1 MRWRSCWLF
10 VLLLG
15 SVTVAQRVCQSPDA
29 LFVDSTAP
37 ARSLHLFIYVPPTT
51 PSFTLA
57 IFDQSDDGEVG
68 QPSTFV
74 LYAPDGKE
82 AMRLT
87 KPRQKAWSE
96 YPVSVDR
103 RWGIWLLAVTGPQPP
118 SGSRQIA
125 RNFFLVRTV
134 GEVDLFVKPEP
145 AVIARGL
152 RFSEPRFGGA
162 AIHRFTLQV
171 PELSRL
177 RLNFL
182 RPREEGK
189 VQVQLQPPD
198 GIAAE
203 QKWGGLPRGSVE
215 VLEVTGA
222 NLQGLWRLTI
232 SDVKG
237 TYALGIEQELR
248 LFFTDTPLM
257 PLPRRVPV
265 ATFIADENALV
276 PARLEVTS
284 PQTVNELYV
293 TYTDRN
299 GFGNLFLLPDITY
312 RVTALRGF
320 EFEPQTVFVTA
331 EGSGFST
338 PVRRRF
344 DRPVGWYCGDNH
356 VHTVYSDGT
365 DTPTQMVEAAWG
377 EGLDWVTLTDH
388 GVGPVIQH
396 VLTAHQEA
404 LPFSEP
410 GKFVVIPGEE
420 FTTPNYH
427 ANVIN
432 GTVLELPTAPL
443 QQVIDTALK
452 MDNESHPVTIKLNHP
467 TWSGTPK
474 AADLARQLVRLPL
487 IELWNSPEPQ
497 ATHLW
502 WELLNKG
509 MKVFAETSTDTHNRK
524 TARLGH
530 RRTYIYLGDEP
541 LTAENIVKAL
551 RSGRSFLSRGALLV
565 FTVNGVLP
573 GGEVTL
579 SDKPLTLSF
588 RVLSAVP
595 IDRIELVHNGKVIQ
609 TIPANG
615 QREFVGELPL
625 TVGEGWLLAQAMERE
640 NPVPLAM
647 TNPVFVRSRQ
657 AVTTGIVLPAA
668 SERRP

>member
-1 MRWRSCWLF
+1 MVRRGWLMM
-10 VLLLG
+10 VLLFG
-15 SVTVAQRVCQSPDA
+15 SVAVAQRVCQSPDA
-29 LFVDSTAP
+29 LFVDSTRP
-37 ARSLHLFIYVPPTT
+37 ANTLHLFIYVPPTT
-51 PSFTLA
+51 SNFTLA
-57 IFDQSDDGEVG
+57 LFDQSDDTEVS
-68 QPSTFV
+68 QPSTFA

-82 AMRLT
+82 VMRLD
-87 KPRQKAWSE
+87 KPQRKAWSE
-96 YPVSVDR
+96 YPIAVNG
-103 RWGIWLLAVTGPQPP
+103 RWGIWRLTVTGPQPP
-118 SGSRQIA
+118 SGSPQIA
-125 RNFFLVRTV
+125 RNFFLARTV

-152 RFSEPRFGGA
+152 RFSEPRFGGT

-177 RLNFL
+177 RLHFL
-182 RPREEGK
+182 RPREEGT
-189 VQVQLQPPD
+189 VQAQLQAPD
-198 GIAAE
+198 GVTAE

-215 VLEVTGA
+215 VLEVVGA

-248 LFFTDTPLM
+248 LFFTDAPLM
-257 PLPRRVPV
+257 PSPRRVPV

-284 PQTVNELYV
+284 PQTANEPYV

-299 GFGNLFLLPDITY
+299 GLGNLFLLPDITY
-312 RVTALRGF
+312 RVTASRGF

-331 EGSGFST
+331 EGSEFSI

-344 DRPVGWYCGDNH
+344 ARPAGWYCGDNH

-365 DTPTQMVEAAWG
+365 DTPAQMVEAARG

-404 LPFSEP
+404 LPLSEP

-427 ANVIN
+427 ANIIN

-443 QQVIDTALK
+443 QQVIDTVLK
-452 MDNESHPVTIKLNHP
+452 MDSESHPVTIKLNHP
-467 TWSGTPK
+467 TWSGTAK
-474 AADLARQLVRLPL
+474 AADLARQLARLPL

-497 ATHLW
+497 ATQLW
-502 WELLNKG
+502 WELLNNG
-509 MKVFAETSTDTHNRK
+509 LKVFAETSTDTHNRK
-524 TARLGH
+524 TARLGG

-551 RSGRSFLSRGALLV
+551 RSGRSFLSRGALLL
-565 FTVNGVLP
+565 FTVNGTLP
-573 GGEVTL
+573 GGEVAL
-579 SDKPLTLSF
+579 SDKPMTVRLQM
-588 RVLSAVP
+588 LSAFPV
-595 IDRIELVHNGKVIQ
+595 DRIELVHNGKVVH
-609 TIPANG
+609 TIPVGG
-615 QREFVGELPL
+615 QREFLGELPL

-647 TNPVFVRSRQ
+647 TNPVFLRKSQ
-657 AVTTGIVLPAA
+657 PVTTGAA
-668 SERRP
+668 PPSATERRP

>member
-1 MRWRSCWLF
+1 MRWRSCWLC
-10 VLLLG
+10 VLLTG
-15 SVTVAQRVCQSPDA
+15 SMAVAQRVCQSPDS

-37 ARSLHLFIYVPPTT
+37 AHTLNLFIYVPPTT
-51 PSFTLA
+51 TSFNLA
-57 IFDQSDDGEVG
+57 IFDQSDDSEVS

-82 AMRLT
+82 VMPLT
-87 KPRQKAWSE
+87 KPQRKAWSE
-96 YPVSVDR
+96 YPVAVNG
-103 RWGIWLLAVTGPQPP
+103 RWGIWRLTVTGPQPP
-118 SGSRQIA
+118 TGTRQIA

-152 RFSEPRFGGA
+152 RFSEPHFGGA

-171 PELSRL
+171 PEVSRL

-182 RPREEGK
+182 RPREEGT
-189 VQVQLQPPD
+189 VQVQLQAPD
-198 GIAAE
+198 GITAE

-215 VLEVTGA
+215 VLEVTGT
-222 NLQGLWRLTI
+222 NLQGVWRLTV

-248 LFFTDTPLM
+248 LFFTETPLM

-265 ATFIADENALV
+265 ATFIADENALI

-284 PQTVNELYV
+284 PQTVNEPYV

-299 GFGNLFLLPDITY
+299 GSGNLFFLPDIPY
-312 RVTALRGF
+312 RVTASRGF

-331 EGSGFST
+331 EGSGFSI

-344 DRPVGWYCGDNH
+344 ARPAGWYCGDNH

-365 DTPTQMVEAAWG
+365 DTPAQMVEAAQG

-388 GVGPVIQH
+388 GVGPLIQH

-404 LPFSEP
+404 RPFSEP

-443 QQVIDTALK
+443 QQVIDTVLK
-452 MDNESHPVTIKLNHP
+452 MDNESHPVTVKLNHP
-467 TWSGTPK
+467 TWSGTAK

-509 MKVFAETSTDTHNRK
+509 LKVFAETSTDTHNRK

-530 RRTYIYLGDEP
+530 RRTYIYLGEEP
-541 LTAENIVKAL
+541 LTAENIVRAL
-551 RSGRSFLSRGALLV
+551 RNGRSFLSRGAFLLL
-565 FTVNGVLP
+565 TVNGVLP

-579 SDKPLTLSF
+579 ADKPLTVSL

-609 TIPANG
+609 TIPVSG
-615 QREFVGELPL
+615 QREFSGELPL
-625 TVGEGWLLAQAMERE
+625 TFGEGWLLAQAMERE

-647 TNPVFVRSRQ
+647 TNPVFVRPKQ
-657 AVTTGIVLPAA
+657 AVTTEVVLPSA